1 MTTVDITLRVN
12 GATCTGSPEARKT
25 LADFLRDDLNLT
37 GTHVGCEHGVC
48 GACTVIVD
56 GRAVRSCLMLAVQ
69 AAGSEVTTIEGLA
82 PDGGLGTLQQ
92 AMWDS
97 HSFQCGFCTPGFVM
111 QAAAFLSDHP
121 DAGEQQIREALSGN
135 ICRCTGYQSII
146 DGVLLAAERTREALS
161 EGATMTAIAA
171 ERYTG
176 ASIKRSEDPRIL
188 TGAGR
193 YVDDIKLPGMLHA
206 AFVRSP
212 LAHGRVLSVDV
223 SAARTLPGV
232 VAALTGADLETMT
245 VPGPD
250 ALMALLSWAGPTP
263 EFTLLATDKVRF
275 MGDPVAIVIAESRYL
290 AEDGCELVE
299 VEYDDLPPVMN
310 AAFALDP
317 SSPPLFANL
326 GDNIARPHSRSEFG
340 DVSGTFANADR
351 IIDFHIDVHRHQNVP
366 MEGRACIAS
375 YDAGLGVMTVYAATQ
390 SVHVSRIAVAM
401 RLGMEPD
408 KVRVLA
414 GDIGGS
420 FGLKIGAS
428 REELA
433 VAAASRLVGQ
443 PVKWIEDRGEN
454 LTASGQARE
463 ESFDVRAAVSNDG
476 DLLGLD
482 VKMVIDT
489 GSYPGMGAMLP
500 ATIEAMLPG
509 PYKLAALGF
518 ESTAVTTNKACYVA
532 YRGPWASETFVR
544 ERVLDLIAKDAGLDP
559 VEIRLRNVAPRTD
572 PPALMITGRPLAGVT
587 TRESLERI
595 GQLVDFPAFRR
606 RQAEARAQGR
616 FLGIGVAT
624 FIEAAPGPRSPE
636 GSSGP
641 MGTESMRLR
650 LEEDGIVA
658 LFTGQ
663 MPHGQSHQTT
673 LAQIAAD
680 EFGVPFEQ
688 VRIVVGDTDVVP
700 FGLTGGSRS
709 ATMTGGVALHGARQL
724 KAKVLDF
731 AAHLMEASAQD
742 LLITD
747 GNVWVRGDPA
757 SAIAVTE
764 VARRAASGQFGAGV
778 DAELEVEATFD
789 GGEGGW
795 SGGTHCAIV
804 DVDVET
810 GIVKVERYV
819 AVEDC
824 GALINPA
831 VVEGQIRGGIA
842 QGIGAVLLER
852 SAYGEDGSFQ
862 SSTFM
867 DYLMPTACDVPRI
880 EIEHLETVPLD
891 ADVNF
896 RGVGEG
902 GMIVAPPTVV
912 NAIEDALSPFGVR
925 IYEQHLPPA
934 RILELIAAADSGR

>member
-1 MTTVDITLRVN
+1 MT
-12 GATCTGSPEARKT
+12 E
-25 LADFLRDDLNLT
+25 
-37 GTHVGCEHGVC
+37 
-48 GACTVIVD
+48 IV
-56 GRAVRSCLMLAVQ
+56 
-69 AAGSEVTTIEGLA
+69 
-82 PDGGLGTLQQ
+82 
-92 AMWDS
+92 
-97 HSFQCGFCTPGFVM
+97 
-111 QAAAFLSDHP
+111 
-121 DAGEQQIREALSGN
+121 
-135 ICRCTGYQSII
+135 
-146 DGVLLAAERTREALS
+146 
-161 EGATMTAIAA
+161 A

-223 SAARTLPGV
+223 SAARALPGV

-250 ALMALLSWAGPTP
+250 PLMAMLSGAGPTP

-275 MGDPVAIVIAESRYL
+275 MGDPVAIVIAESRYV

-299 VEYDDLPPVMN
+299 VEYEDLPPVVN

-340 DVSGTFANADR
+340 DVSGTFAAADR
-351 IIDFHIDVHRHQNVP
+351 IFGFHIDVHRHQNVP
-366 MEGRACIAS
+366 MEGRGCVAS

-390 SVHVSRIAVAM
+390 SVHISRIGVAT
-401 RLGMEPD
+401 RLGIEPD
-408 KVRVLA
+408 QVRVLA

-433 VAAASRLVGQ
+433 AAAASRLVGQ
-443 PVKWIEDRGEN
+443 PVKWVEDRSEN

-489 GSYPGMGAMLP
+489 GSYPGMGTMVP
-500 ATIEAMLPG
+500 AIVEAMMPG

-518 ESTAVTTNKACYVA
+518 ESTAAITNKAPYVA

-544 ERVLDLIAKDAGLDP
+544 ERVLDLIAKDLGLDP
-559 VEIRLRNVAPRTD
+559 VEIRQRNVAPRTD
-572 PPALMITGRPLAGVT
+572 PPAMMITGRPLAGVT
-587 TRESLERI
+587 SKESLERVA
-595 GQLVDFPAFRR
+595 QLVDFPAFRR
-606 RQAEARAQGR
+606 RQAEARTQGR
-616 FLGIGVAT
+616 YLGIGVAT

-641 MGTESMRLR
+641 MGSESMRLR

-700 FGLTGGSRS
+700 FGFTGGSRS

-731 AAHLMEASAQD
+731 AAYLMEASAQD

-778 DAELEVEATFD
+778 DARLEVEATFD

-804 DVDVET
+804 EVDVET

-819 AVEDC
+819 AAEDC

-831 VVEGQIRGGIA
+831 VVEGQIRGGVA

-862 SSTFM
+862 SATFM
-867 DYLMPTACDVPRI
+867 DYLVPTACDVPRI
-880 EIEHLETVPLD
+880 EIEHLQTVPLD

-934 RILELIAAADSGR
+934 RILELIATGLP

>member
-1 MTTVDITLRVN
+1 
-12 GATCTGSPEARKT
+12 
-25 LADFLRDDLNLT
+25 
-37 GTHVGCEHGVC
+37 
-48 GACTVIVD
+48 
-56 GRAVRSCLMLAVQ
+56 
-69 AAGSEVTTIEGLA
+69 
-82 PDGGLGTLQQ
+82 
-92 AMWDS
+92 
-97 HSFQCGFCTPGFVM
+97 
-111 QAAAFLSDHP
+111 
-121 DAGEQQIREALSGN
+121 
-135 ICRCTGYQSII
+135 
-146 DGVLLAAERTREALS
+146 
-161 EGATMTAIAA
+161 MTAIAA

-176 ASIKRSEDPRIL
+176 ASVRRSEDPRIL
-188 TGAGR
+188 TGTGR

-212 LAHGRVLSVDV
+212 LSHARVLSVDV
-223 SAARTLPGV
+223 SAARALPGV
-232 VAALTGADLETMT
+232 VAVLTGADTEAML

-250 ALMALLSWAGPTP
+250 SLAALMGWQGPTP
-263 EFTLLATDKVRF
+263 EFTLLATDKVRLV
-275 MGDPVAIVIAESRYL
+275 GDPVAVVIAESRYL

-299 VEYDDLPPVMN
+299 VEYDDLPPVVN

-340 DVSGTFANADR
+340 DVPATFGNADR
-351 IIDFHIDVHRHQNVP
+351 IMDFHIDVHRHQNVP

-375 YDAGLGVMTVYAATQ
+375 YDAGLGAMTVYSATQ
-390 SVHVSRIAVAM
+390 SVQLSRNIFAT
-401 RLGMEPD
+401 RLGIEPG

-433 VAAASRLVGQ
+433 VGAASRHAGR

-454 LTASGQARE
+454 LTVSGQARE

-482 VKMVIDT
+482 VQMVVDT
-489 GSYPGMGAMLP
+489 GSYPAMGMMVP
-500 ATIEAMLPG
+500 DIMQAMLPG
-509 PYKLAALGF
+509 PYRLEALGF
-518 ESTAVTTNKACYVA
+518 ESTAAITNKAPYVA

-544 ERVLDLIAKDAGLDP
+544 ERVLDLIAKDLGLDP
-559 VEIRLRNVAPRTD
+559 VEIRLRNFAPRSD
-572 PPALMITGRPLAGVT
+572 PPAMMITGRPLVGIT
-587 TRESLERI
+587 SKESLERVA
-595 GQLVDFPAFRR
+595 QLVDVPAFRR
-606 RQAEARAQGR
+606 RQAEARARGR
-616 FLGIGVAT
+616 YLGIGVAT
-624 FIEAAPGPRSPE
+624 FIEAAPGPREPE
-636 GSSGP
+636 GSGAA
-641 MGTESMRLR
+641 GLESVRLR

-680 EFGVPFEQ
+680 EFGVPLEQ
-688 VRIVVGDTDVVP
+688 VRVVVGDTDVVP

-709 ATMTGGVALHGARQL
+709 ATMTGGVTLHGARQL

-742 LLITD
+742 LVITD
-747 GNVWVRGDPA
+747 GNVWVRGDPE
-757 SAIAVTE
+757 SAITVTE
-764 VARRAASGQFGAGV
+764 VARRAASGPFGADV
-778 DAELEVEATFD
+778 DAKLEVEAAFD

-804 DVDVET
+804 EVDVET

-852 SAYGEDGSFQ
+852 SAYGEDGNFQ
-862 SSTFM
+862 SATFM

-934 RILELIAAADSGR
+934 RILELIAAGDPAR

>member
-1 MTTVDITLRVN
+1 
-12 GATCTGSPEARKT
+12 
-25 LADFLRDDLNLT
+25 
-37 GTHVGCEHGVC
+37 
-48 GACTVIVD
+48 
-56 GRAVRSCLMLAVQ
+56 
-69 AAGSEVTTIEGLA
+69 
-82 PDGGLGTLQQ
+82 
-92 AMWDS
+92 
-97 HSFQCGFCTPGFVM
+97 
-111 QAAAFLSDHP
+111 
-121 DAGEQQIREALSGN
+121 
-135 ICRCTGYQSII
+135 
-146 DGVLLAAERTREALS
+146 
-161 EGATMTAIAA
+161 MTAIAA

-212 LAHGRVLSVDV
+212 LAHARVISVDAE
-223 SAARTLPGV
+223 AARALPGV
-232 VAALTGADLETMT
+232 VAVLTGADLETMT

-250 ALMALLSWAGPTP
+250 TLMALMGWAGPTP
-263 EFTLLATDKVRF
+263 EFTLLATDKVRLV
-275 MGDPVAIVIAESRYL
+275 GDPVAVVIAESRYV

-299 VEYDDLPPVMN
+299 VEYDDLPPVVT

-317 SSPPLFANL
+317 TSPPLFANL
-326 GDNIARPHSRSEFG
+326 GDNIARPHSRTEFG
-340 DVSGTFANADR
+340 DVAGTFADADR
-351 IIDFHIDVHRHQNVP
+351 VYDFHIDVHRHQNVP
-366 MEGRACIAS
+366 MEGRGCVAS
-375 YDAGLGVMTVYAATQ
+375 YDADLGVMTVIAATQ
-390 SVHVSRIAVAM
+390 SVHVSRLAVAT
-401 RLGMEPD
+401 RLGIAPD

-433 VAAASRLVGQ
+433 AAAASRLVGR
-443 PVKWIEDRGEN
+443 PVKWVEDRGEN
-454 LTASGQARE
+454 LTVSGQARE
-463 ESFDVRAAVSNDG
+463 ESFDVRAAVSHDG

-482 VKMVIDT
+482 VKMIIDT
-489 GSYPGMGAMLP
+489 GSYPGLGVTVPDIMQG
-500 ATIEAMLPG
+500 MLPG
-509 PYKLAALGF
+509 PYKLAAMGF
-518 ESTAVTTNKACYVA
+518 ESTAAITNKAPYVA

-544 ERVLDLIAKDAGLDP
+544 ERVLDLIAKELGLDP

-572 PPALMITGRPLAGVT
+572 PPALMITGRPLVGVT
-587 TRESLERI
+587 SKESLERVAE
-595 GQLVDFPAFRR
+595 LVDLPAFRR
-606 RQAEARAQGR
+606 RQAQARAQGR
-616 FLGIGVAT
+616 YLGIGVAT

-636 GSSGP
+636 GPSGP
-641 MGTESMRLR
+641 MGMESMRLR

-688 VRIVVGDTDVVP
+688 VRVVVGDTDVVP

-709 ATMTGGVALHGARQL
+709 ATMTGGVTLHGARQL

-731 AAHLMEASAQD
+731 AALLMEASAQD

-757 SAIAVTE
+757 SAIAVSE
-764 VARRAASGQFGAGV
+764 VAARAASGQFGAGSGV
-778 DAELEVEATFD
+778 DLEVQATYD

-804 DVDVET
+804 EVDAET

-831 VVEGQIRGGIA
+831 VVEGQIRGGVA

-852 SAYGEDGSFQ
+852 SAYGEDGNFQ
-862 SSTFM
+862 SATFM
-867 DYLMPTACDVPRI
+867 DYLMPTTCDVPRI

-912 NAIEDALSPFGVR
+912 SAIEDALSPFGVR

-934 RILELIAAADSGR
+934 RILELIAAADPGQ

>member
-1 MTTVDITLRVN
+1 
-12 GATCTGSPEARKT
+12 
-25 LADFLRDDLNLT
+25 
-37 GTHVGCEHGVC
+37 
-48 GACTVIVD
+48 
-56 GRAVRSCLMLAVQ
+56 
-69 AAGSEVTTIEGLA
+69 
-82 PDGGLGTLQQ
+82 
-92 AMWDS
+92 
-97 HSFQCGFCTPGFVM
+97 
-111 QAAAFLSDHP
+111 
-121 DAGEQQIREALSGN
+121 
-135 ICRCTGYQSII
+135 
-146 DGVLLAAERTREALS
+146 
-161 EGATMTAIAA
+161 MTAIAA

-212 LAHGRVLSVDV
+212 MAHARVLSVDV
-223 SAARTLPGV
+223 SAARALPGV
-232 VAALTGADLETMT
+232 VAVHTGADLEAMT

-250 ALMALLSWAGPTP
+250 ALMALMGWAGPTP
-263 EFTLLATDKVRF
+263 EFTLLATDKVRLV
-275 MGDPVAIVIAESRYL
+275 GDPVAVVIAESRYL
-290 AEDGCELVE
+290 AEDGCELIE
-299 VEYDDLPPVMN
+299 VEYDDLPPVAN
-310 AAFALDP
+310 ATFALDP
-317 SSPPLFANL
+317 GSPPLFANL
-326 GDNIARPHSRSEFG
+326 GNNIARPHSRHEFG
-340 DVSGTFANADR
+340 DVTGTFAGADR
-351 IIDFHIDVHRHQNVP
+351 VFDMHIDVHRHQNVP

-375 YDAGLGVMTVYAATQ
+375 WDAELGVLTVHASTQ
-390 SVHVSRIAVAM
+390 SVHVSRFAISM
-401 RLGMEPD
+401 RLGIEPE
-408 KVRVLA
+408 KVHILA

-433 VAAASRLVGQ
+433 VAAASRHLAR
-443 PVKWIEDRGEN
+443 PVKWVEDRGEN
-454 LTASGQARE
+454 LTVSGQARE

-489 GSYPGMGAMLP
+489 GAYPGMGAMVP
-500 ATIEAMLPG
+500 DIIEGMLPG

-518 ESTAVTTNKACYVA
+518 ESTGAITNKATYIA

-544 ERVLDLIAKDAGLDP
+544 ERVLNLIAKDLGVDP
-559 VEIRLRNVAPRTD
+559 FEIRLRNVAPLSD
-572 PPALMITGRPLAGVT
+572 PPAMMITGRPLVGAT
-587 TRESLERI
+587 SKESLERVAE
-595 GQLVDFPAFRR
+595 LVDIPAFRR
-606 RQAEARAQGR
+606 RQAQAREQGR
-616 FLGIGVAT
+616 YLGIGMAT
-624 FIEAAPGPRSPE
+624 FIEAAPGPRPPE
-636 GSSGP
+636 IPDGP
-641 MGTESMRLR
+641 LGREAMRLR

-688 VRIVVGDTDVVP
+688 VRVVVGDSAVVP

-709 ATMTGGVALHGARQL
+709 ATMTGGVTLHGAREL

-742 LLITD
+742 LVITD
-747 GNVWVRGDPA
+747 GNVWVRGDPR
-757 SAIAVTE
+757 SAITVAE
-764 VARRAASGQFGAGV
+764 VARQAASGQFGDGADGN
-778 DAELEVEATFD
+778 LEVETTYD
-789 GGEGGW
+789 GGQGGW
-795 SGGTHCAIV
+795 SGGTHCAVVEV
-804 DVDVET
+804 DAET
-810 GIVKVERYV
+810 GLVKVERYI
-819 AVEDC
+819 AAEDC

-852 SAYGEDGSFQ
+852 SVYAEDGNFVSA
-862 SSTFM
+862 TFM

-880 EIEHLETVPLD
+880 EIVHLETVPLD

-902 GMIVAPPTVV
+902 GMIVAPPTLV

-934 RILELIAAADSGR
+934 RILELIAEADLGG

>member
-1 MTTVDITLRVN
+1 
-12 GATCTGSPEARKT
+12 
-25 LADFLRDDLNLT
+25 
-37 GTHVGCEHGVC
+37 
-48 GACTVIVD
+48 
-56 GRAVRSCLMLAVQ
+56 
-69 AAGSEVTTIEGLA
+69 
-82 PDGGLGTLQQ
+82 
-92 AMWDS
+92 
-97 HSFQCGFCTPGFVM
+97 
-111 QAAAFLSDHP
+111 
-121 DAGEQQIREALSGN
+121 
-135 ICRCTGYQSII
+135 
-146 DGVLLAAERTREALS
+146 
-161 EGATMTAIAA
+161 MTAIAA

-212 LAHGRVLSVDV
+212 MAHGRVLSVDAG
-223 SAARTLPGV
+223 AARALPGV
-232 VAALTGADLETMT
+232 VAVLTGAELEAMT

-250 ALMALLSWAGPTP
+250 ALMALMGWAGPTP
-263 EFTLLATDKVRF
+263 QFTLLATDTVRLV
-275 MGDPVAIVIAESRYL
+275 GDPVAVVVAESRYL

-299 VEYDDLPPVMN
+299 VEYDDLPPVID

-317 SSPPLFANL
+317 GSPPLFANL
-326 GDNIARPHSRSEFG
+326 GDNIARTHSRHEFG
-340 DVSGTFANADR
+340 DVSATFAGADR
-351 IIDFHIDVHRHQNVP
+351 VLGFHIDVHRHQNVP
-366 MEGRACIAS
+366 MEGRGCVAS
-375 YDAGLGVMTVYAATQ
+375 YDAGDGVMTIYAATQ
-390 SVHVSRIAVAM
+390 SVHVTRIAVAM
-401 RLGMEPD
+401 RLGMEQD

-433 VAAASRLVGQ
+433 VAAASRAIGR
-443 PVKWIEDRGEN
+443 PVKWVEDRGEN
-454 LTASGQARE
+454 LTVSGQARE
-463 ESFDVRAAVSNDG
+463 ESFDVRAAVGDDG
-476 DLLGLD
+476 VLLGLD
-482 VKMVIDT
+482 VKVVVDT
-489 GSYPGMGAMLP
+489 GSYPGMGAMVP
-500 ATIEAMLPG
+500 DIMEAMLPG
-509 PYKLAALGF
+509 PYRLAALGF
-518 ESTAVTTNKACYVA
+518 ESTGAITNKAPYVA

-544 ERVLDLIAKDAGLDP
+544 ERVLNLIAADLGLDP
-559 VEIRLRNVAPRTD
+559 VEIRLRNVAARTD
-572 PPALMITGRPLAGVT
+572 PPAAMITGRPLAGIT
-587 TRESLERI
+587 AKESLERVA
-595 GQLVDFPAFRR
+595 QLVDVPAFRR
-606 RQAEARAQGR
+606 RQAQARAHGR
-616 FLGIGVAT
+616 YLGIGVAT

-636 GSSGP
+636 GPSGP
-641 MGTESMRLR
+641 MGLESMRLR
-650 LEEDGIVA
+650 LEDDGIVA

-688 VRIVVGDTDVVP
+688 VRVVVGDSAVVP

-724 KAKVLDF
+724 KAKVLDY
-731 AAHLMEASAQD
+731 AARLMEASAQD

-757 SAIAVTE
+757 SAIAVSE
-764 VARRAASGQFGAGV
+764 VARRTAA
-778 DAELEVEATFD
+778 DLEVEATFD

-804 DVDVET
+804 DVDAET

-831 VVEGQIRGGIA
+831 VVEGQIRGGVA

-862 SSTFM
+862 SATFM

-934 RILELIAAADSGR
+934 RIVELIAAAEPPPRRG

>member
-1 MTTVDITLRVN
+1 M
-12 GATCTGSPEARKT
+12 AE
-25 LADFLRDDLNLT
+25 
-37 GTHVGCEHGVC
+37 
-48 GACTVIVD
+48 IV
-56 GRAVRSCLMLAVQ
+56 
-69 AAGSEVTTIEGLA
+69 
-82 PDGGLGTLQQ
+82 
-92 AMWDS
+92 
-97 HSFQCGFCTPGFVM
+97 
-111 QAAAFLSDHP
+111 
-121 DAGEQQIREALSGN
+121 
-135 ICRCTGYQSII
+135 
-146 DGVLLAAERTREALS
+146 
-161 EGATMTAIAA
+161 A

-193 YVDDIKLPGMLHA
+193 YVDDIKLAGMLHA

-212 LAHGRVLSVDV
+212 LAHGTVLSVDV
-223 SAARTLPGV
+223 SAARALPGV
-232 VAALTGADLETMT
+232 VAVLTGADLEAMT

-250 ALMALLSWAGPTP
+250 PLMALFGAAGPTP
-263 EFTLLATDKVRF
+263 EFTLLATDKVRL
-275 MGDPVAIVIAESRYL
+275 MGDPVAVVIAESRYL

-299 VEYDDLPPVMN
+299 VDYDDLPPVMN
-310 AAFALDP
+310 ATCALDP

-326 GDNIARPHSRSEFG
+326 GDNIARPHSRHEFG
-340 DVSGTFANADR
+340 DVAGTFAHADR
-351 IIDFHIDVHRHQNVP
+351 VIDFHIYVHRHQNVP
-366 MEGRACIAS
+366 MEGRGCVAS
-375 YDAGLGVMTVYAATQ
+375 WDADLAAMTVYAATQ
-390 SVHVSRIAVAM
+390 SVHVTRNGVAT
-401 RLGMEPD
+401 RLGIEPD
-408 KVRVLA
+408 QVRVLA

-433 VAAASRLVGQ
+433 VAAASRHLGR
-443 PVKWIEDRGEN
+443 PVKWVEDRGEN
-454 LTASGQARE
+454 LMVSGQARE
-463 ESFDVRAAVSNDG
+463 ESFDVRAAVSHDG

-482 VKMVIDT
+482 VTVVVDT
-489 GSYPGMGAMLP
+489 GAYPGMGMGAMVP
-500 ATIEAMLPG
+500 DIMQAMLPG
-509 PYKLAALGF
+509 PYQVAALGF
-518 ESTAVTTNKACYVA
+518 ESTAVITNKATYVA

-544 ERVLDLIAKDAGLDP
+544 ERVLDLIAKDLGLDP
-559 VEIRLRNVAPRTD
+559 VEIRLRNIAPRTD
-572 PPALMITGRPLAGVT
+572 PPARMITGSPLVGVT
-587 TRESLERI
+587 TNESLERVA
-595 GQLVDFPAFRR
+595 QLVDFPAFRR
-606 RQAEARAQGR
+606 RQAQARALGR
-616 FLGIGVAT
+616 YLGVGVAT
-624 FIEAAPGPRSPE
+624 FIEAAPGPRPE
-636 GSSGP
+636 APDGALGS
-641 MGTESMRLR
+641 ESMRLR
-650 LEEDGIVA
+650 LTEDGIVA

-688 VRIVVGDTDVVP
+688 VRVVVGDSDVVP

-709 ATMTGGVALHGARQL
+709 ATMTGGVALHGARAL

-731 AAHLMEASAQD
+731 AAHLMEARAQD

-757 SAIAVTE
+757 SAIAVSE
-764 VARRAASGQFGAGV
+764 VARRAAAGQFGADV
-778 DAELEVEATFD
+778 DAALEVEATFD
-789 GGEGGW
+789 GGQGGW

-804 DVDVET
+804 EVDAET
-810 GIVKVERYV
+810 GLVQVERYV

-831 VVEGQIRGGIA
+831 VVEGQIRGGVA

-862 SSTFM
+862 SATFM
-867 DYLMPTACDVPRI
+867 DYLMPTTCDIPRI

-934 RILELIAAADSGR
+934 RILELIAFWRPVEDG

>member
-1 MTTVDITLRVN
+1 
-12 GATCTGSPEARKT
+12 
-25 LADFLRDDLNLT
+25 
-37 GTHVGCEHGVC
+37 
-48 GACTVIVD
+48 
-56 GRAVRSCLMLAVQ
+56 
-69 AAGSEVTTIEGLA
+69 
-82 PDGGLGTLQQ
+82 
-92 AMWDS
+92 
-97 HSFQCGFCTPGFVM
+97 
-111 QAAAFLSDHP
+111 
-121 DAGEQQIREALSGN
+121 
-135 ICRCTGYQSII
+135 
-146 DGVLLAAERTREALS
+146 
-161 EGATMTAIAA
+161 MTAIAA

-176 ASIKRSEDPRIL
+176 TSIKRSEDPRIL
-188 TGAGR
+188 TGTGR

-212 LAHGRVLSVDV
+212 LAHGRVLSVDA
-223 SAARTLPGV
+223 SAARELPGV
-232 VAALTGADLETMT
+232 VAVLTGADLEDIT

-250 ALMALLSWAGPTP
+250 ALLGLMGWKGPTP
-263 EFTLLATDKVRF
+263 EFSLLATDKVRLV
-275 MGDPVAIVIAESRYL
+275 GDPVAVVIAESRYL

-299 VEYDDLPPVMN
+299 VDYDDLPPVVD

-317 SSPPLFANL
+317 SSPPLFENL
-326 GDNIARPHSRSEFG
+326 GDNIARPHSRSESG
-340 DVSGTFANADR
+340 DVESTFANADR
-351 IIDFHIDVHRHQNVP
+351 IFEFHIDVHRHQNVP
-366 MEGRACIAS
+366 MEGRACVAS
-375 YDAGLGVMTVYAATQ
+375 YDADQDAMTFYAATQ
-390 SVHVSRIAVAM
+390 GVHVARSAVAA
-401 RLGMEPD
+401 RLGMEPGQ
-408 KVRVLA
+408 VRVLA

-433 VAAASRLVGQ
+433 VAAASRLLGR
-443 PVKWIEDRGEN
+443 PVKWVEDRGEN
-454 LTASGQARE
+454 LTVSGQARE

-489 GSYPGMGAMLP
+489 GSYPGMGVMVP
-500 ATIEAMLPG
+500 DIIQGMLPG
-509 PYKLAALGF
+509 PYKLQALGF
-518 ESTAVTTNKACYVA
+518 ESTAAITNKAPYVA

-544 ERVLDLIAKDAGLDP
+544 ERVLNLVAKELGLDP
-559 VEIRLRNVAPRTD
+559 VEIRLRNFAPRTD
-572 PPALMITGRPLAGVT
+572 PPVMMITGRPLVGVT
-587 TRESLERI
+587 SKESLEQV

-616 FLGIGVAT
+616 YLGLGVAT
-624 FIEAAPGPRSPE
+624 FIEAAPGPRSP
-636 GSSGP
+636 GGDAA
-641 MGTESMRLR
+641 GFESMRLR
-650 LEEDGIVA
+650 LTEDGILE

-688 VRIVVGDTDVVP
+688 VRVVVGDSDVVP

-709 ATMTGGVALHGARQL
+709 ATMTGGVTLHGARQL

-731 AAHLMEASAQD
+731 AAHLMEVGAQD
-742 LLITD
+742 LVISD
-747 GNVWVRGDPA
+747 GDVWVRGDPA

-764 VARRAASGQFGAGV
+764 VAQRAASGQFGDDV
-778 DAELEVEATFD
+778 DAKLEVEATYD

-804 DVDVET
+804 EVDVET

-819 AVEDC
+819 AAEDC

-852 SAYGEDGSFQ
+852 SAYAEDGTFQ
-862 SSTFM
+862 SATFM

-880 EIEHLETVPLD
+880 ELVHLETIPLD

-902 GMIVAPPTVV
+902 GMIVAPPTLV

-934 RILELIAAADSGR
+934 RILELIAEADPDQ

>member
-1 MTTVDITLRVN
+1 M
-12 GATCTGSPEARKT
+12 
-25 LADFLRDDLNLT
+25 
-37 GTHVGCEHGVC
+37 
-48 GACTVIVD
+48 
-56 GRAVRSCLMLAVQ
+56 
-69 AAGSEVTTIEGLA
+69 
-82 PDGGLGTLQQ
+82 
-92 AMWDS
+92 
-97 HSFQCGFCTPGFVM
+97 
-111 QAAAFLSDHP
+111 
-121 DAGEQQIREALSGN
+121 
-135 ICRCTGYQSII
+135 
-146 DGVLLAAERTREALS
+146 AEIL
-161 EGATMTAIAA
+161 A

-212 LAHGRVLSVDV
+212 LAHARVLSVDV
-223 SAARTLPGV
+223 SAARALPGV
-232 VAALTGADLETMT
+232 VAVFTGAELEAMT

-263 EFTLLATDKVRF
+263 EFSLLATDKVRF
-275 MGDPVAIVIAESRYL
+275 AGDPVAVVVAESRYL

-299 VEYDDLPPVMN
+299 VDYDELPPVTD
-310 AAFALDP
+310 ASFALDP
-317 SSPPLFANL
+317 SSPPLFDNL
-326 GDNIARPHSRSEFG
+326 GDNIARPHSRNEFG
-340 DVSGTFANADR
+340 DVAATFDSADR
-351 IIDFHIDVHRHQNVP
+351 VTDVHIDVHRHQNVP
-366 MEGRACIAS
+366 MEGRGCVAT
-375 YDAGLGVMTVYAATQ
+375 YDADLGALTVHAATQ
-390 SVHVSRIAVAM
+390 SVHVTKIAIAM
-401 RLGMEPD
+401 RLGMEQD

-433 VAAASRLVGQ
+433 VAAASRAIGR
-443 PVKWIEDRGEN
+443 PVKWVEDRGEN

-463 ESFDVRAAVSNDG
+463 ESFDVRAAVSDDG

-482 VKMVIDT
+482 VKMVVDT
-489 GSYPGMGAMLP
+489 GSYPGMGAMVP
-500 ATIEAMLPG
+500 ATVEAMFPG
-509 PYKLAALGF
+509 PYKLAAFGF

-544 ERVLDLIAKDAGLDP
+544 ERVLDLIARDLGLDP
-559 VEIRLRNVAPRTD
+559 LVIRLRNAAPRTD
-572 PPALMITGRPLAGVT
+572 PPACMITGRPLVGIT
-587 TRESLERI
+587 TRESLERLAQI
-595 GQLVDFPAFRR
+595 VDFPSFRR

-616 FLGIGVAT
+616 YLGIGLAT

-636 GSSGP
+636 GASGP
-641 MGTESMRLR
+641 MGSESMRLR
-650 LEEDGIVA
+650 LEQDGIVA

-680 EFGVPFEQ
+680 EFGVPFDQ
-688 VRIVVGDTDVVP
+688 VRVVVGDSDIVP

-724 KAKVLDF
+724 KARVLDV
-731 AAHLMEASAQD
+731 ASHLMEASAQD
-742 LLITD
+742 LLISD
-747 GNVWVRGDPA
+747 GQVLVRGDPA
-757 SAIAVTE
+757 SAIPVGE
-764 VARRAASGQFGAGV
+764 IARRATVGDVGAGV
-778 DAELEVEATFD
+778 DASLEVHASFD
-789 GGEGGW
+789 GGQGGW
-795 SGGTHCAIV
+795 SGGSHCAIV

-810 GIVKVERYV
+810 GLVRVERYV

-852 SAYGEDGSFQ
+852 SAYDQDGNCQ
-862 SSTFM
+862 SATFM
-867 DYLMPTACDVPRI
+867 DYLVPTACDVPRI

-902 GMIVAPPTVV
+902 GMIVAPPTLV

-934 RILELIAAADSGR
+934 RILELIAAADPTQSVAAERAVGWSR

>member
-1 MTTVDITLRVN
+1 M
-12 GATCTGSPEARKT
+12 
-25 LADFLRDDLNLT
+25 
-37 GTHVGCEHGVC
+37 
-48 GACTVIVD
+48 
-56 GRAVRSCLMLAVQ
+56 
-69 AAGSEVTTIEGLA
+69 AG
-82 PDGGLGTLQQ
+82 
-92 AMWDS
+92 
-97 HSFQCGFCTPGFVM
+97 
-111 QAAAFLSDHP
+111 
-121 DAGEQQIREALSGN
+121 
-135 ICRCTGYQSII
+135 
-146 DGVLLAAERTREALS
+146 
-161 EGATMTAIAA
+161 IAA

-193 YVDDIKLPGMLHA
+193 YVDDLKLPGMLHA

-212 LAHGRVLSVDV
+212 LAHARVLSVDV
-223 SAARTLPGV
+223 TAARALPGV
-232 VAALTGADLETMT
+232 VAVLTGADLEAMT

-250 ALMALLSWAGPTP
+250 PLTALMGGAGPIP

-275 MGDPVAIVIAESRYL
+275 AGDPVVIVIAESRYI
-290 AEDGCELVE
+290 AEDGCELE
-299 VEYDDLPPVMN
+299 EDEYDDLVPVAS

-340 DVSGTFANADR
+340 DVSGAFATADR
-351 IIDFHIDVHRHQNVP
+351 IFDFHIDVHRHQNVP
-366 MEGRACIAS
+366 MEGRGCVAS
-375 YDAGLGVMTVYAATQ
+375 YDADLGAMTFYAATQ
-390 SVHVSRIAVAM
+390 SVHLSRMAVAA
-401 RLGMEPD
+401 RLGIGPD

-433 VAAASRLVGQ
+433 VAAASRHLGQ
-443 PVKWIEDRGEN
+443 PVKWVEDRSEN
-454 LTASGQARE
+454 LAASGQARE

-482 VKMVIDT
+482 VKMIIDT
-489 GSYPGMGAMLP
+489 GSYPGMGTMVP
-500 ATIEAMLPG
+500 AIVEAMLPG

-518 ESTAVTTNKACYVA
+518 ESTAAITNKASYVA

-544 ERVLDLIAKDAGLDP
+544 ERVLDLIAKDLGLDP
-559 VEIRLRNVAPRTD
+559 VEIRLRNVAARTD
-572 PPALMITGRPLAGVT
+572 PPALMITGRPLVGVT
-587 TRESLERI
+587 SKESLERVA
-595 GQLVDFPAFRR
+595 GLVDFPAFRR

-616 FLGIGVAT
+616 YLGIGVAT
-624 FIEAAPGPRSPE
+624 FIEAAPGPRSPQ
-636 GSSGP
+636 GASGP
-641 MGTESMRLR
+641 MGNESMRLR
-650 LEEDGIVA
+650 LTEDGIVA

-688 VRIVVGDTDVVP
+688 VRIVVGDSDVVP

-709 ATMTGGVALHGARQL
+709 ATMTGGVALHGTRQL

-731 AAHLMEASAQD
+731 AASVMEANARD

-757 SAIAVTE
+757 SAITVSE
-764 VARRAASGQFGAGV
+764 VAQRAASGQFGADV
-778 DAELEVEATFD
+778 DARLEVEATFD

-804 DVDVET
+804 EVDVET

-819 AVEDC
+819 AAEDC

-831 VVEGQIRGGIA
+831 VVEGQIRGGVA

-852 SAYGEDGSFQ
+852 SAYGADGNFQ
-862 SSTFM
+862 SATFM
-867 DYLMPTACDVPRI
+867 DYLMPTTCDVPRI
-880 EIEHLETVPLD
+880 EIEHLQSVPLD

-902 GMIVAPPTVV
+902 GMIIAPPKIV
-912 NAIEDALSPFGVR
+912 NADEDAHAPFGVR
-925 IYEQHLPPA
+925 I
-934 RILELIAAADSGR
+934 